1 MRPMAPTEVKIL
13 EDVPGSGKTIE
24 KGALV
29 FCHFTGTL
37 EDGTK
42 FDSSYDHGR
51 PYECVVG
58 SKRLIVGWSQ
68 GLMGMSEG
76 GRRKFFVPAALA
88 YGERAVG
95 AFIKP
100 HSNLIYDVEVLEV
113 RPRE

>member
-1 MRPMAPTEVKIL
+1 MNEIKIL
-13 EDVPGSGKTIE
+13 DDHPGHGIAIE

-29 FCHFTGTL
+29 RCHFTGYL

-42 FDSSYDHGR
+42 FDSSLDHGR

-58 SKRLIVGWSQ
+58 SKKVIVGWSQ
-68 GLMGMSEG
+68 GLIGVREG

-88 YGERAVG
+88 YGDRQVG
-95 AFIKP
+95 ALITP
-100 HSNLIYDVEVLEV
+100 GSNLIYDVEVLEV